1 MARGACML
9 GPARPI
15 VAWRTGRAIGPRAG
29 LSVEEK
35 DMESNPELV
44 FSLRRVTERAACAA
58 FNWIGRGDAE
68 DGGRAALDA
77 MRHALAEIDIDA
89 LVVIGEATKGEAP
102 QPQRG
107 ERLGRPGAAF
117 KADIAVDPV
126 EGTSY
131 LVRGLT
137 NALAVL
143 ALAPRGAMMNPGPAF
158 YMEKF
163 VASAPARGKIDPSW
177 PTNKKLITLAEA
189 LNKDISDL
197 TVFVLEKPRHRE
209 LVNSILAAGARVAL
223 YPAGDVAGAL
233 MAAIPGSG
241 IDALMGTGGTPEGV
255 MSACAIRGIGG
266 EFLGRLDP
274 QLQTE
279 AKGRERRRHRHVEM
293 VRSRRDHQV
302 GQRLLLCDRHHHRPP
317 SRRRRSRQDPLQGSD
332 FMITG
337 ATGERQIMTSYI
349 PNERLVSVAARDVA

>member
-1 MARGACML
+1 METP
-9 GPARPI
+9 GP
-15 VAWRTGRAIGPRAG
+15 V
-29 LSVEEK
+29 
-35 DMESNPELV
+35 NPELV
-44 FSLRRVTERAACAA
+44 FSLRRVTERAATAA
-58 FNWIGRGDAE
+58 FSWIGRGDSQDA
-68 DGGRAALDA
+68 GRAALDA
-77 MRHALAEIDIDA
+77 MRAALADVDIDA
-89 LVVIGEATKGEAP
+89 VVAIGEATRGEAP

-131 LVRGLT
+131 LVRGQT

-143 ALAPRGAMMNPGPAF
+143 AVAPRGAMLNPGPAF

-163 VASAPARGKIDPSW
+163 VASAPARGKIDPRW
-177 PTNKKLITLAEA
+177 PVEKKLTILAEV
-189 LNKDISDL
+189 LGKDVADL

-209 LVNSILAAGARVAL
+209 LVDRILASGARVAL

-255 MSACAIRGIGG
+255 MSACAIRAMGG
-266 EFLGRLDP
+266 EFLARLDP

-279 AKGRERRRHRHVEM
+279 ARAVKEAGIDTSKWYERDEIITSNNVFFCATGITTGLMLEGVERTKSHYKVQTM
-293 VRSRRDHQV
+293 
-302 GQRLLLCDRHHHRPP
+302 
-317 SRRRRSRQDPLQGSD
+317 
-332 FMITG
+332 MTTG
-337 ATGERQIMTSYI
+337 ATGERQILTTYMPS
-349 PNERLVSVAARDVA
+349 ERMASIAARDVA

>member
-1 MARGACML
+1 
-9 GPARPI
+9 
-15 VAWRTGRAIGPRAG
+15 
-29 LSVEEK
+29 
-35 DMESNPELV
+35 METPSPVNRDLV
-44 FSLRRVTERAACAA
+44 YALRRVSERAACAA
-58 FNWIGRGDAE
+58 FNWIGRGDAD

-77 MRHALAEIDIDA
+77 MRSALAEIDIDA
-89 LVVIGEATKGEAP
+89 LVVIGEATAGEAP

-107 ERLGRPGAAF
+107 EHLGRPGAAF

-143 ALAPRGAMMNPGPAF
+143 AVAPRGAMMNPGPAF

-163 VASAPARGKIDPSW
+163 VSSAPARGKIDPTW
-177 PTNKKLITLAEA
+177 PTAKKLEELARI

-197 TVFVLEKPRHRE
+197 TVFVLEKPRHRN
-209 LVNSILAAGARVAL
+209 LVNEILAAGARVAM

-233 MAAIPGSG
+233 MAAVPGSG

-255 MSACAIRGIGG
+255 MSACAIRAIGG
-266 EFLGRLDP
+266 EFLARLDP

-279 AKGRERRRHRHVEM
+279 SKAVKDAGIDTERWFERDELITSDDVFFCATGITTGLMLEGVERSKTHYKVQTMM
-293 VRSRRDHQV
+293 V
-302 GQRLLLCDRHHHRPP
+302 
-317 SRRRRSRQDPLQGSD
+317 
-332 FMITG
+332 TG
-337 ATGERQIMTSYI
+337 ATGERQIMTSYLPI
-349 PNERLVSVAARDVA
+349 ERLASVAARDVA

>member
-1 MARGACML
+1 METP
-9 GPARPI
+9 GP
-15 VAWRTGRAIGPRAG
+15 V
-29 LSVEEK
+29 
-35 DMESNPELV
+35 NPDLV
-44 FSLRRVTERAACAA
+44 YSLRRVTERAACAA
-58 FNWIGRGDAE
+58 FNWIGRGEAD
-68 DGGRAALDA
+68 DGGRAALEA
-77 MRHALAEIDIDA
+77 MRSALGEIDIDA
-89 LVVIGEATKGEAP
+89 RVVIGEATAGEAP

-107 ERLGRPGAAF
+107 EHLGKPGAKF

-143 ALAPRGAMMNPGPAF
+143 AVAPRGAMMSPGPAF

-163 VASAPARGKIDPSW
+163 VASAPARGKIDPTSS
-177 PTNKKLITLAEA
+177 TENKLEELAKI
-189 LNKDISDL
+189 LNKDTSDL

-209 LVNSILAAGARVAL
+209 LVNEILRAGARVAM

-255 MSACAIRGIGG
+255 MSACAIRAIGG
-266 EFLGRLDP
+266 EFLARLNP

-279 AKGRERRRHRHVEM
+279 TKAVKDAGIDTSRWFERDELIQSDDLFFCATGITTGLMLEGVE
-293 VRSRRDHQV
+293 RSKSHYKVQTM
-302 GQRLLLCDRHHHRPP
+302 
-317 SRRRRSRQDPLQGSD
+317 
-332 FMITG
+332 MITG
-337 ATGERQIMTSYI
+337 ATGERQIMTSFV
-349 PNERLVSVAARDVA
+349 PVERLASVAARDVA